1 MVVVAMAL
9 VLRSL
14 TQVEIIGALSFVV
27 KVEGWHE
34 GFTVNVARRSEGLV
48 VDIEFAV
55 DGGGMGC
62 YRY

>member
-1 MVVVAMAL
+1 MVLGAMTL

-14 TQVEIIGALSFVV
+14 TRVEIIGELSFMV
-27 KVEGWHE
+27 KVEGWYE

-55 DGGGMGC
+55 DGGHRRG
-62 YRY
+62 